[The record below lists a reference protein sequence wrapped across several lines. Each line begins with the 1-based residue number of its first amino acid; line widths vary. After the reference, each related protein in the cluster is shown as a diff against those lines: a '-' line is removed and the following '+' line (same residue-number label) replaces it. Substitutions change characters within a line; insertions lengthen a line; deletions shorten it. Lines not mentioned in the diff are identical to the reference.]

1 MAAHQ
6 EAGAVSARPTSWQA
20 INWQQAHRNVSR
32 LQARIVKA
40 TEQKRWGK
48 VNALQ
53 HLLSHSYSGKVLAV
67 RRVTENR
74 GKSTAG
80 VDGQLWNTPPKK
92 MEAVKELR
100 NRGYQPQ
107 PLRRVYIPK
116 SNGKMRPLGI
126 PTMKDRA
133 MQALY
138 LLGLDPVAETTA
150 DPNSY
155 GFRKERSTA
164 DAMAQ
169 CFNVLAGKSRAPW
182 VMEGDIK
189 SCFDRI
195 GHPWLLN
202 HVPMDKG
209 ILQKW
214 LKAGYMESKA
224 WHPTEDGTPQ
234 GGIISPV
241 LANLALDGL
250 EAAVHHVAA
259 PADKVNFIRYAD
271 DFLITGAS
279 KEVLEEKIRP
289 VVERFLSDRGLELSP
304 DKTVI
309 TPIATGFDFLGH
321 RVRKY
326 KGKYL
331 ATPSPKNVKT
341 FLGKIRREI
350 KTHRGSA
357 AGVLIRRLNTQIEGW
372 ARYHRHQCSSK
383 TFSKVDAAIH
393 NSLWRW
399 ARRRHRNKS
408 TAWVDKKYFRPRP
421 DAPRSFYGEIT
432 DGEGKTKRA
441 QLSTAS
447 SMPIQRHVK
456 IRGEANPYDPNF
468 EEYFER
474 RTSAKMEQSLS
485 GRTKLLHLWKQQQ
498 GRCPVCTLAL
508 DQEVGWHIHHLL
520 PRADGGSDEV
530 ANLVLLHPVCHQQ
543 VHSLK
548 LSVQKPRP
556 SRGVRRGLSRMR

>member
-195 GHPWLLN
+195 GHPWLLVIEPRP
-202 HVPMDKG
+202 HGQGDSAKVAQG
-209 ILQKW
+209 WVHGVQSL
-214 LKAGYMESKA
+214 ASHRGR
-224 WHPTEDGTPQ
+224 HPT
-234 GGIISPV
+234 GGDH
-241 LANLALDGL
+241 L
-250 EAAVHHVAA
+250 
-259 PADKVNFIRYAD
+259 
-271 DFLITGAS
+271 
-279 KEVLEEKIRP
+279 
-289 VVERFLSDRGLELSP
+289 
-304 DKTVI
+304 
-309 TPIATGFDFLGH
+309 
-321 RVRKY
+321 
-326 KGKYL
+326 
-331 ATPSPKNVKT
+331 PS
-341 FLGKIRREI
+341 
-350 KTHRGSA
+350 
-357 AGVLIRRLNTQIEGW
+357 
-372 ARYHRHQCSSK
+372 ARQPGP
-383 TFSKVDAAIH
+383 
-393 NSLWRW
+393 RW
-399 ARRRHRNKS
+399 
-408 TAWVDKKYFRPRP
+408 P
-421 DAPRSFYGEIT
+421 
-432 DGEGKTKRA
+432 
-441 QLSTAS
+441 
-447 SMPIQRHVK
+447 
-456 IRGEANPYDPNF
+456 
-468 EEYFER
+468 
-474 RTSAKMEQSLS
+474 
-485 GRTKLLHLWKQQQ
+485 
-498 GRCPVCTLAL
+498 
-508 DQEVGWHIHHLL
+508 
-520 PRADGGSDEV
+520 GGG
-530 ANLVLLHPVCHQQ
+530 
-543 VHSLK
+543 
-548 LSVQKPRP
+548 RP
-556 SRGVRRGLSRMR
+556 SRGSACG